1 MTDIEHTPDLLRVA
15 RTPAIAAKHWKDDSA
30 WQIAEALYSV
40 MRKHDLEVLQSAT
53 FLSLSL
59 DEATT
64 VDNRDSQ
71 GYLCIDSAAGAGVAA
86 GEQGAQ
92 EQGLE
97 GGEVEGGKE
106 GLDTLHQLS
115 AVAPTQGRRGRA
127 GPVPE
132 SDMLHHIA
140 AAKQKL
146 TAAAQAVVQDLLHR
160 FVADRHAKALAVMY
174 PNYWDT
180 KPSDED
186 FLERLE
192 AIKQL

>member
-15 RTPAIAAKHWKDDSA
+15 RTPAIAAKHWKDDNA

-40 MRKHDLEVLQSAT
+40 MHKHDLEVLQSAT

-64 VDNRDSQ
+64 VDNRAVMSISCSTNARQ
-71 GYLCIDSAAGAGVAA
+71 AGAG
-86 GEQGAQ
+86 
-92 EQGLE
+92 
-97 GGEVEGGKE
+97 
-106 GLDTLHQLS
+106 
-115 AVAPTQGRRGRA
+115 R
-127 GPVPE
+127 PE

-140 AAKQKL
+140 VSKQKL
-146 TAAAQAVVQDLLHR
+146 TAAAQAVVQDLRHR
-160 FVADRHAKALAVMY
+160 FVAGRHAKALAIVY

-180 KPSDED
+180 NPSDED

-192 AIKQL
+192 AIKQLYCQQACPVPVC